1 MRVPFCVVQTRTFS
15 IKNYQILF
23 GVYWCLCR
31 SQQSSSFASR
41 CLILDVYRHTLLITR
56 VIVIVIVVNSR
67 RVIRSSGHVICCWVL
82 HLFSAIYKSLPP
94 FIRECGR
101 QKCSYPRER
110 TPLCLQSLS
119 RGATRR
125 GRWQAACIRQT
136 SWAGVQLNVWCGQV
150 SDSGQVSR

>member
-15 IKNYQILF
+15 IKNYQILVF

-67 RVIRSSGHVICCWVL
+67 RVIRSSGHICCWVL

-101 QKCSYPRER
+101 QKSSYPRER
-110 TPLCLQSLS
+110 TPLCLQSLW

-136 SWAGVQLNVWCGQV
+136 LSAGVQVNVWCGQV

>member
-1 MRVPFCVVQTRTFS
+1 MLYKLGLFPLKT
-15 IKNYQILF
+15 IKYYLVST
-23 GVYWCLCR
+23 GVFVALNNHRR
-31 SQQSSSFASR
+31 SRLAV
-41 CLILDVYRHTLLITR
+41 ILDVYRHTLLITR